1 MNSLKQDVAR
11 MQELIAGAFQQAGGL
26 AVLAGSGQP
35 DTERLQ
41 KTLEQT
47 AAQLERAALELRR
60 LCETHSPGAG
70 GYGVR
75 PAAPVMEASGLVETF
90 GYGWLHIQLNT
101 LLPHCR
107 FQTPE
112 WLTDTIRRLLDEYE
126 SGGSELPWSDTFEE
140 AFPPADDSGCS
151 FHPRSQSCTGVLPF
165 HPPVPVPP
173 YCQCQESSQSLSLPS
188 P

>member
-60 LCETHSPGAG
+60 L
-70 GYGVR
+70 
-75 PAAPVMEASGLVETF
+75 
-90 GYGWLHIQLNT
+90 
-101 LLPHCR
+101 
-107 FQTPE
+107 
-112 WLTDTIRRLLDEYE
+112 
-126 SGGSELPWSDTFEE
+126 
-140 AFPPADDSGCS
+140 
-151 FHPRSQSCTGVLPF
+151 
-165 HPPVPVPP
+165 
-173 YCQCQESSQSLSLPS
+173 
-188 P
+188 